1 MLFRYGEISRDLR
14 EGTVM
19 VCYNN
24 SYGTVCDDR
33 WDERDASVVCRQL
46 GSNGIQTVRAQC
58 VCECESVCICLE
70 LVLM

>member
-46 GSNGIQTVRAQC
+46 GSNGTN
-58 VCECESVCICLE
+58 S
-70 LVLM
+70 